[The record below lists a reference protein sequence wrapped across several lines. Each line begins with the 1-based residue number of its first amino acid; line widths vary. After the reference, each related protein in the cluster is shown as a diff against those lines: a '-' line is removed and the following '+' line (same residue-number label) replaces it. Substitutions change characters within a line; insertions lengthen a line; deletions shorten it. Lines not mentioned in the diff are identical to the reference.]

1 MAYNYYPVNYQI
13 PQYYPQSMPA
23 VQNNGGVIWIQ
34 GEAAA
39 KSYPVAP
46 NCTVQLWDSESQ
58 TIYVKSADASG
69 MPTMKTLD
77 YVFRDAQKPQNASFA
92 VHTDNVTPDEFK
104 ALQSRV
110 DALREELDAL
120 LAKKSKKKED
130 SEA

>member
-46 NCTVQLWDSESQ
+46 NTTVQLWDAESQ
-58 TIYVKSADASG
+58 TIFVKSADASG
-69 MPTMKTLD
+69 MPSPGPSPPVSD
-77 YVFRDAQKPQNASFA
+77 PSDPSADESISVSA
-92 VHTDNVTPDEFK
+92 VTYYLSTVKVIHSWAVK
-104 ALQSRV
+104 VAV
-110 DALREELDAL
+110 
-120 LAKKSKKKED
+120 
-130 SEA
+130 